1 MNTLPPPP
9 AIIKMNTDFSA
20 GLDLRNP
27 LESAAYLKAASNFL
41 SCWPQDWS
49 AERLCLAMIDEE
61 SSDRDLVKPWEVL
74 IKDVHPM
81 DDPMFF
87 VEDLISCLAEDFL
100 IFLSE
105 NK

>member
-1 MNTLPPPP
+1 MTTLPEPP

-41 SCWPQDWS
+41 SYWPQDWS

-61 SSDRDLVKPWEVL
+61 SPDRDLVRPWEVL

-105 NK
+105 HK